1 MWTIDQLRLVLPP
14 GFEHRAERIARRVAE
29 ELSDLP
35 VPRDLSLKSL
45 SLPDLKVSVN
55 AQDGEIAGR
64 IARAIASGASEA
76 RPRQL
81 ANPAGGKRP

>member
-29 ELSDLP
+29 ELADLP

-45 SLPDLKVSVN
+45 SVPSVNVAPN
-55 AQDGEIAGR
+55 AQDGEIASQIAGS
-64 IARAIASGASEA
+64 IARSIASSV
-76 RPRQL
+76 
-81 ANPAGGKRP
+81 AGGLKP

>member
-35 VPRDLSLKSL
+35 APRDLSLRSL
-45 SLPDLKVSVN
+45 SVPSVN
-55 AQDGEIAGR
+55 VSANAPDGEIAGR
-64 IARAIASGASEA
+64 IARSIASSVVGAK
-76 RPRQL
+76 P
-81 ANPAGGKRP
+81 

>member
-45 SLPDLKVSVN
+45 SVPSLKVAPN

-64 IARAIASGASEA
+64 IAQAIATSVSGV
-76 RPRQL
+76 
-81 ANPAGGKRP
+81 KRP